1 MKKRVRLYNF
11 IIDSALF
18 FLVVLIFS
26 ILLNNYVKQE
36 DLKYVMILVY
46 YLYYF
51 ILEFTTGQ
59 TVGKMITKTK
69 VTNTD
74 NDKKPSFAKIFI
86 RTLCRLIPIDFLSY
100 LFSSNGIHDKVSKTE
115 LKQV

>member
-1 MKKRVRLYNF
+1 
-11 IIDSALF
+11 
-18 FLVVLIFS
+18 
-26 ILLNNYVKQE
+26 
-36 DLKYVMILVY
+36 
-46 YLYYF
+46 
-51 ILEFTTGQ
+51 
-59 TVGKMITKTK
+59 MITKTK